1 MAYTHPINV
10 DFGRIVARRRDE
22 LGLTQ
27 SELAAR
33 SNLSRASIASIE
45 NGRQNVHLYHLYDLA
60 SALELRRVTDL
71 LPPRPGP
78 ARGAIAV
85 TASHGEVS
93 EEETASVLA
102 AIRHLVPEADG
113 LEAE

>member
-10 DFGRIVARRRDE
+10 DFGRIVARRREE

-71 LPPRPGP
+71 LPARLGP

-93 EEETASVLA
+93 EKEAASVLA